1 MRTVKDIFNLPA
13 LILHEISH
21 VLVSLIF
28 GGKLNSVKVNR
39 QNNGQFSV
47 ILNILGLNSRFS
59 VMCVAMSPLLIP
71 ITFTLLSFINQEF
84 LFYFV
89 YAGLN
94 YKTTLPSPMD
104 FRIADMECPTLL
116 KLN

>member
-1 MRTVKDIFNLPA
+1 MKDIFNLPA
-13 LILHEISH
+13 LLLHELTH

-28 GGKLNSVKVNR
+28 GARLGGVKLGR
-39 QNNGQFSV
+39 QENGQFSV
-47 ILNILGLNSRFS
+47 ILNILGLRSKFS

-71 ITFTLLSFINQEF
+71 IMFSILSVINPLFLIYFI
-84 LFYFV
+84 

-94 YKTTLPSPMD
+94 YKTTLPSRMD